1 MATKIFLPRL
11 GESITEAVIGRW
23 LKQPGDSV
31 LRGEVIAELETA
43 KAMMELESPAKGTL
57 LAIFPKPGDTVHLEE
72 LIAVVGAPGED
83 WESSEK
89 HQAVKSDAET
99 TKLEQK
105 KEYKSSV
112 MREKESRL
120 RISPNAKRIAKELG
134 INQEQISQIAKEGR
148 ITAQDIESLNP
159 VAEVSNPE
167 FIPFVKIPLNQI
179 QTITAR
185 RMQQSM
191 QTIPQFSVS
200 IDVNAEGLIRFIDEG
215 MASGKPRL
223 TITAILIWKVAKALL
238 KHPRLNSRFDKDSVL
253 QFQEINIAVAVAAK
267 EGLFVPV
274 IHQAN
279 QLSIEEISHELAQ
292 VSSRAKNRRL
302 EVKDTQGA
310 TFTISNLGM
319 KGISSFIP
327 LVDPGQTAI
336 LGVGALRDGF
346 SWDDNSKIHRSQVF
360 TLTLSA
366 DHRVAGGA
374 EASDFLATIKQ
385 LIELL

>member
-23 LKQPGDSV
+23 LKQPGDLV

-57 LAIFPKPGDTVHLEE
+57 LAIYPKSGDTVHLEE

-83 WESSEK
+83 WETSENSV
-89 HQAVKSDAET
+89 AVQSEAEP

-105 KEYKSSV
+105 KEFLPSV
-112 MREKESRL
+112 MRENGSRL
-120 RISPNAKRIAKELG
+120 RISPNAKRLAKELG
-134 INQEQISQIAKEGR
+134 ISQEQISRISKEGR
-148 ITAQDIESLNP
+148 ITASDIELLNP
-159 VAEVSNPE
+159 GAEVSNPE
-167 FIPFVKIPLNQI
+167 AIPFVKIPLNQI

-185 RMQQSM
+185 RMLQSM
-191 QTIPQFSVS
+191 QTIPQFSVAT
-200 IDVNAEGLIRFIDEG
+200 DVNAEGLINFTNIELT
-215 MASGKPRL
+215 AGKPKL
-223 TITAILIWKVAKALL
+223 TITAILIWKVAEALM

-253 QFQEINIAVAVAAK
+253 QFQEINISVAVAAK

-274 IHQAN
+274 IHQAHK
-279 QLSIEEISHELAQ
+279 LSIEEIANKLAE
-292 VSSRAKNRRL
+292 VSSRAKNMRL
-302 EVKDTQGA
+302 EIKDTQGA

-327 LVDPGQTAI
+327 LVDPDQTAI

-346 SWDDNSKIHRSQVF
+346 LWDENSNFQRTKVF

-366 DHRVAGGA
+366 DHRVVGGV
-374 EASDFLATIKQ
+374 EVSDFLTTIKQ
-385 LIELL
+385 SIEKL